1 MFDAAEVGHAL
12 KKSDYDK
19 QVSELRTRLLAVQ
32 RELRQAGFP
41 VIILIS
47 GVDGGGKGEVIN
59 LLNEWMDPHYL
70 QTNAFDEPSDE
81 ERERPEFWRFWRTLP
96 AKGTIGIYAGSWYSG
111 PLSRRV
117 HRQISDEQL
126 QNEIMHIRRLEQL
139 LIDDGALLIKCWL
152 HLGRDEQNKRL
163 KKLEKNPETS
173 WRVTS
178 RDKAHLE
185 GYDDFIDAAEKVL
198 SGTSTGA
205 SPWLIVDGKDKHYRR
220 LAVGRH
226 VLDRISR
233 HIDQRAADKG
243 VTGKTT
249 VLGAIDSARHNPL
262 DTLDLSLKLDE
273 KTYRKQLNFYQGK
286 LSKLARL
293 AHQEKRSSILVFEGW
308 DASGKSGAI
317 RRLIHALDARH
328 YRVIP
333 VSAPTDE
340 ERARHYLW
348 RFWRHIP
355 RAGKITIYDR
365 SWYGRVLVERIEG
378 FAAAHEWQ
386 RGFSEIV
393 DFEEELMRAGII
405 ILKFWLH
412 IDQDEQLK
420 RFMARAQVSY
430 KRYKITEDDYR
441 NREKWAE
448 YELAVN
454 EMITRTGTRTAPWIL
469 VEGNDK
475 KYARIKV
482 LKNYCEKL
490 ESVLG

>member
-1 MFDAAEVGHAL
+1 MFETAELGHTL

-19 QVSELRTRLLAVQ
+19 QVPELRTRLLTVQ
-32 RELRQAGFP
+32 RKLRQTGFP

-47 GVDGGGKGEVIN
+47 GADGGGKGEVIN

-81 ERERPEFWRFWRTLP
+81 EKERPEFWRFWRTLP
-96 AKGTIGIYAGSWYSG
+96 VKGTIGIYAGSWYSE

-117 HRQISDEQL
+117 HRQINDEQL
-126 QNEIMHIRRLEQL
+126 QIELMHIRQFEQL
-139 LIDDGALLIKCWL
+139 LIDDGALIIKCWL
-152 HLGRDEQNKRL
+152 HLGRDEQKKRL
-163 KKLEKNPETS
+163 KKLEKNPKTS

-178 RDKAHLE
+178 RDKKHLE
-185 GYDDFIDAAEKVL
+185 MYDDFIDAAEKVL
-198 SGTSTGA
+198 SGTSIGA
-205 SPWLIVDGKDKHYRR
+205 SPWLIIDGTDKHYRR
-220 LAVGRH
+220 LTAGRH

-233 HIDQRAADKG
+233 HIDQRTADAG
-243 VTGKTT
+243 VIGKT
-249 VLGAIDSARHNPL
+249 AASAAMDSARPNSL

-273 KTYRKQLNFYQGK
+273 KTYHKQLDFYQDK
-286 LSKLARL
+286 LSKMARL
-293 AHQEKRSSILVFEGW
+293 ARQEKRSSILVFEGW
-308 DASGKSGAI
+308 DAGGKGGAI

-340 ERARHYLW
+340 ERSRHYLW

-355 RAGKITIYDR
+355 RAGNITIYDR
-365 SWYGRVLVERIEG
+365 SWYGRVLVERVEG

-393 DFEEELMRAGII
+393 NFEEELMRDGII

-412 IDQDEQLK
+412 IDKDEQLR
-420 RFMARAQVSY
+420 RFMARGQISY
-430 KRYKITEDDYR
+430 KRYKLTEDDYR
-441 NREKWAE
+441 NREKWTE
-448 YELAVN
+448 YELAAN
-454 EMITRTGTRTAPWIL
+454 EMIIRTGTQAAPWIL

-490 ESVLG
+490 ESILG